1 VTTPLLDISGLTVR
15 FTLRDAVVRA
25 VTDLD
30 LTVRRGELLAVVGES
45 GCGKSVLAHA
55 LLGLLPANA
64 SVAGRALLA
73 LPPGGS
79 RVRSVNKSPD
89 RTFVL
94 PWFRARSGWASGPE
108 GATSADRT
116 FVLPRLRSKSEA
128 GGTPADR
135 TFVPPRSRSGS
146 GSGPGDATPT
156 DRTFVLPRFWPRSG
170 AGSAPADRTF
180 VLQGLTPGSGEAPT
194 GETVDLLGCGEK
206 ALAREIR
213 GRRIGLIP
221 QSPATALTVV
231 RKGRRLLA
239 ETLKQHGRDPGDA
252 GRVAQEAG
260 LDPADLDRYPFELS
274 GGMAQR
280 LCTALAL
287 ATEPPLLIAD
297 EPTSGLDRPLV
308 DHTLDLL
315 RRRCDDG
322 GAVLLITHDLAA
334 AERVADT
341 VAVMYAGRIVEHR
354 PAADLFR
361 SPAHPYTQGLLN
373 ALPNRDFRA
382 VPGHPPMLTALPP
395 GCAFAPRCTRATA
408 ACATQPVG
416 RVACHHPLTT
426 AGVPV

>member
-79 RVRSVNKSPD
+79 RMRSVNNSP
-89 RTFVL
+89 
-94 PWFRARSGWASGPE
+94 
-108 GATSADRT
+108 
-116 FVLPRLRSKSEA
+116 
-128 GGTPADR
+128 
-135 TFVPPRSRSGS
+135 
-146 GSGPGDATPT
+146 
-156 DRTFVLPRFWPRSG
+156 
-170 AGSAPADRTF
+170 DRTF

-213 GRRIGLIP
+213 GRQIGLIP

-260 LDPADLDRYPFELS
+260 LDPAELDRYPFELS

-408 ACATQPVG
+408 ACATQPSG

-426 AGVPV
+426 AEVPV